1 MVILRNIYLQYL
13 ELYCNSRTFNSEI
26 PFNIGI
32 SRDTFTS
39 PTPKVA
45 LAARSIKRHA
55 DTVTEFNGKLLNAIK
70 RKEVDKAA
78 YIRY

>member
-1 MVILRNIYLQYL
+1 MKYVTWG
-13 ELYCNSRTFNSEI
+13 TFTYSEI
-26 PFNIGI
+26 PANFGTHAR
-32 SRDTFTS
+32 SST

-55 DTVTEFNGKLLNAIK
+55 DTVTEFNSKLLDALK

-78 YIRY
+78 YIRYFAYLPGPCSSMR